1 MYSSA
6 LTTNNHKYS
15 PRFWEKPTYYYETIQ
30 IDVVTDGFYMIASNS
45 SINTYGYIYNGSF
58 DPFNP
63 FVNLISESSRRCPDG
78 HFWLEVNLRVNV
90 KYILVVTTRYADETG
105 AFSIIVSGLTNT
117 SIERIIRSLRAPAID
132 IHPSVT
138 WEQNGHIVAGGNGY
152 GIEINQLANPL
163 GLYIY
168 DDDKTIYVTDG
179 NNSRVMAWE
188 FYKKNGQIVA
198 GGNGQGNGSHQL
210 SLASDVIVDKE
221 NDCLIIC
228 DSENNRVVEWPRRN
242 GKHGVTLISNIS
254 CWGLTMDENKSLYIV
269 DVKKHEVRKY
279 RKEKSQGTVVA
290 GGNGIGNRLDQL
302 DHPSYVFVDQYH
314 SVYVSDTKNH
324 RIMKWEEGAQQGIV
338 VAGGQGQGNNLTQL
352 SEPQGI
358 VVDQLGT
365 VYVAD
370 YNNSRI
376 MRWPQ
381 GAIQGSVIAGGSDS
395 EEQSNQ
401 LYCFTGLS
409 FDRRGNLY
417 AADSC
422 NHRVQKF
429 DIEQTTD

>member
-1 MYSSA
+1 MYSLA
-6 LTTNNHKYS
+6 LTANNQMYS
-15 PRFWEKPTYYYETIQ
+15 PNFHYEPNYYYETIQ
-30 IDVVTDGFYMIASNS
+30 IDVVTDGFYTIASNS
-45 SINTYGYIYNGSF
+45 SMHTLGYIYNDDF
-58 DPFNP
+58 DPFYP
-63 FVNLISESSRRCPDG
+63 SANLISHNLAGCSFKNFR
-78 HFWLEVNLRVNV
+78 LEVNLLFNV

-117 SIERIIRSLRAPAID
+117 SIERIIRPLRAPAID
-132 IHPSVT
+132 IHSSVT
-138 WEQNGHIVAGGNGY
+138 WEQNGHTVAGGNGY

-163 GLYIY
+163 GLYV
-168 DDDKTIYVTDG
+168 DDDRMIYVTDG

-188 FYKKNGQIVA
+188 PYAENVRVVA
-198 GGNGQGNGSHQL
+198 GGNGRDNRSHQL

-228 DSENNRVVEWPRRN
+228 DSSNNRIVQWPRRN
-242 GKHGVTLISNIS
+242 GKDGVTIISNIS

-279 RKEKSQGTVVA
+279 RREESQGTVVA
-290 GGNGIGNRLDQL
+290 GGNGNGNRLDQL
-302 DHPSYVFVDQYH
+302 NYPSYVFVDQYH

-324 RIMKWEEGAQQGIV
+324 RVMKWEEGAKQGIV

-381 GAIQGSVIAGGSDS
+381 GAIQGSVIVRGSGS
-395 EEQSNQ
+395 KEQSNQ
-401 LYCFTGLS
+401 LYCFIGLS
-409 FDRRGNLY
+409 FSGRGNLY

-422 NHRVQKF
+422 NHRVQYF
-429 DIEQTTD
+429 RIEQTIN